1 MFFAMMYCI
10 YIVHFFNYI
19 ALYFCILL
27 FIMFCSVLVYHFL
40 SCFAAFWFIIF
51 FMFCSI
57 LVYYFFC
64 VLLHFGFSFHCLHQL
79 FFFTTKETQSPI
91 VFFSMIV
98 KLFLCKD
105 LSTISAFSAKI
116 PEEIKILSSFINS
129 PI

>member
-1 MFFAMMYCI
+1 MMYCI

-19 ALYFCILL
+19 VLYFASYRVLQRFGLL
-27 FIMFCSVLVYHFL
+27 FFRVFCGILACHFFE
-40 SCFAAFWFIIF
+40 CFAVFWFII
-51 FMFCSI
+51 
-57 LVYYFFC
+57 FFC

-79 FFFTTKETQSPI
+79 FFFATKETQSPI

>member
-1 MFFAMMYCI
+1 MMYCI

-27 FIMFCSVLVYHFL
+27 LIVFCSVLVYYFLGCFAVFWLVIFL
-40 SCFAAFWFIIF
+40 SV
-51 FMFCSI
+51 
-57 LVYYFFC
+57 LQYFG
-64 VLLHFGFSFHCLHQL
+64 LL
-79 FFFTTKETQSPI
+79 FFFVFCCILAFHFIVCINCFFFATKETQSPI